1 MRVTVIAVR
10 DFLASL
16 HKIILFDDGP
26 FVQVF
31 SRSKR
36 SIPFGANPGLWIMK
50 QWWEM
55 MRNAEWDADRSKY
68 QIPLPPS
75 QAFCQASWAV
85 FWYPSI
91 LLCRER
97 HCMSKDWARSST
109 QTFKGQSIQAAS
121 EFYLVTLR
129 VQKYPFIFCG
139 QMKHCENK
147 EIDQMKLMTAVTG
160 TFWT

>member
-75 QAFCQASWAV
+75 QAFCQAFGQFSGTHQYSSAERGTAWV
-85 FWYPSI
+85 KTGQDLQPRPLNVNPFRLLQNFI
-91 LLCRER
+91 LLL
-97 HCMSKDWARSST
+97 WG
-109 QTFKGQSIQAAS
+109 FKNTHSYSVVKWNTVRI
-121 EFYLVTLR
+121 
-129 VQKYPFIFCG
+129 K
-139 QMKHCENK
+139 
-147 EIDQMKLMTAVTG
+147 KLIK
-160 TFWT
+160 WNWWQL

>member
-36 SIPFGANPGLWIMK
+36 SIPFGAYPGLWIMK

-55 MRNAEWDADRSKY
+55 LNGMLTVQSIKSPS
-68 QIPLPPS
+68 PLPRHSVRLPGQFS
-75 QAFCQASWAV
+75 GTHQYSSAERGTAWVKTGQDLQPRPLKVNPFRLLQN
-85 FWYPSI
+85 FI
-91 LLCRER
+91 LLL
-97 HCMSKDWARSST
+97 WG
-109 QTFKGQSIQAAS
+109 FKNTHSYSVVKWNTVRI
-121 EFYLVTLR
+121 
-129 VQKYPFIFCG
+129 K
-139 QMKHCENK
+139 
-147 EIDQMKLMTAVTG
+147 KLIK
-160 TFWT
+160 WNWWHL

>member
-36 SIPFGANPGLWIMK
+36 SIHSGLILVC
-50 QWWEM
+50 ESL

-97 HCMSKDWARSST
+97 HCMSKDWARSPT

-160 TFWT
+160 TF

>member
-1 MRVTVIAVR
+1 MMVHLFKSSLEAR
-10 DFLASL
+10 DPSIRGLSW
-16 HKIILFDDGP
+16 
-26 FVQVF
+26 FVNHE
-31 SRSKR
+31 
-36 SIPFGANPGLWIMK
+36 A
-50 QWWEM
+50 M
-55 MRNAEWDADRSKY
+55 MRNTEWDADRSKY

-97 HCMSKDWARSST
+97 HCMIKDWARSPT

-160 TFWT
+160 TF

>member
-36 SIPFGANPGLWIMK
+36 SIPFGAYPGLWI
-50 QWWEM
+50 

-68 QIPLPPS
+68 QIPAPPPLPRHSVRLPGQFS
-75 QAFCQASWAV
+75 GTHQYSSAERGTAWVKTGQDLQPRPLKVNPFRLLQN
-85 FWYPSI
+85 FI
-91 LLCRER
+91 LLL
-97 HCMSKDWARSST
+97 WG
-109 QTFKGQSIQAAS
+109 FKNTHSYSVVKWNTVRI
-121 EFYLVTLR
+121 
-129 VQKYPFIFCG
+129 K
-139 QMKHCENK
+139 
-147 EIDQMKLMTAVTG
+147 KLIK
-160 TFWT
+160 WNWWQL

>member
-10 DFLASL
+10 DFLTSL

-36 SIPFGANPGLWIMK
+36 SIPFGAYPGLWIMK

-55 MRNAEWDADRSKY
+55 LNGMLTDQSIKF
-68 QIPLPPS
+68 PPPPS
-75 QAFCQASWAV
+75 QAFHQASWAV

-97 HCMSKDWARSST
+97 HCLSKDWARSPT

>member
-36 SIPFGANPGLWIMK
+36 SIPFGAYPGLWIMK

-55 MRNAEWDADRSKY
+55 LNGMLTVQSIKSPS
-68 QIPLPPS
+68 PLPRH
-75 QAFCQASWAV
+75 SWAV
-85 FWYPSI
+85 FWYPLI
-91 LLCRER
+91 LLCRGR
-97 HCMSKDWARSST
+97 HCMSKDWARSPT

-139 QMKHCENK
+139 QMKHSENK

>member
-26 FVQVF
+26 FVQFF

-36 SIPFGANPGLWIMK
+36 SIPFGAYPGLWIMK

-55 MRNAEWDADRSKY
+55 LNGMLTNQSIKS
-68 QIPLPPS
+68 PFPPS

-97 HCMSKDWARSST
+97 HCMSKDWARSPT
-109 QTFKGQSIQAAS
+109 QTFKSQSIQAAS

-147 EIDQMKLMTAVTG
+147 EIDQMKLMAAVTG

>member
-36 SIPFGANPGLWIMK
+36 SIHSGLILVCESWSNDEKCWMGCWPFKVSNP
-50 QWWEM
+50 
-55 MRNAEWDADRSKY
+55 
-68 QIPLPPS
+68 PPPS

-97 HCMSKDWARSST
+97 HCMSKDWARSPT

-121 EFYLVTLR
+121 EFYLVNLR

>member
-97 HCMSKDWARSST
+97 HCMSKDWARSPT

-139 QMKHCENK
+139 QIKHCENK